1 MIRENVK
8 PLKNIKNNLY
18 SVKKDS
24 DSIQID
30 LKKLKEEFIN
40 NFNKRTQIRSIT
52 TTTEIKTNKVSSK
65 KMMQLVQ

>member
-1 MIRENVK
+1 MIRESVK

-30 LKKLKEEFIN
+30 LKNLKE
-40 NFNKRTQIRSIT
+40 
-52 TTTEIKTNKVSSK
+52 VY
-65 KMMQLVQ
+65 